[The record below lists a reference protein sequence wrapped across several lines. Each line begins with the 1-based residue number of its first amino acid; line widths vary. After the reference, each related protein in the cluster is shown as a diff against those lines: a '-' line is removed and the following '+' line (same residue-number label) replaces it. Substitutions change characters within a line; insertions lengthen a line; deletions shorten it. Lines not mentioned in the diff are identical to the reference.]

1 YNVPYRWLWLA
12 PLVASSEP
20 FLYRMSMTRAPS
32 LSLALVGIGCYLVL
46 KRKVVWFGV
55 VSFIFVWLYSLFPL
69 MFLIAAA
76 YSVTVYLA
84 HKRIDLWA
92 FLSAICG
99 VAAGL
104 VVNPYFP
111 NNITLFIEHLLM
123 KMTGKYSVD
132 VGVEWYPYETWVILG
147 SSAVAFAIY
156 LAALIAF
163 DFRKRSQDIKPLFFL
178 IVSAALL
185 VMAFKSRRFIEYW
198 RPVAVLFAA
207 FAMGRGGAG
216 GFRGWGARARDRAI
230 ASIAAAAAAVALV
243 AGMTATLVDA
253 GKDMASEQDPF
264 AYRGASEWL

>member
-1 YNVPYRWLWLA
+1 
-12 PLVASSEP
+12 
-20 FLYRMSMTRAPS
+20 
-32 LSLALVGIGCYLVL
+32 
-46 KRKVVWFGV
+46 
-55 VSFIFVWLYSLFPL
+55 L

-132 VGVEWYPYETWVILG
+132 VGVEWYPYETWVILV

-198 RPVAVLFAA
+198 PPFAIIFAA
-207 FAMGRGGAG
+207 FTMSSAGAG
-216 GFRGWGARARDRAI
+216 AIRSWCLRARDRAI
-230 ASIAAAAAAVALV
+230 AFIAAAGAPGAFGGGV
-243 AGMTATLVDA
+243 TAELF
-253 GKDMASEQDPF
+253 G
-264 AYRGASEWL
+264 